1 MIFFH
6 NTYPP
11 VMYYTHTSYRLLS
24 PINPHNNYISMIKK
38 LLNVPDGIKY
48 LSEWKDLWNSLPE
61 NQHYILNKRICGCGA
76 TEAYISSEKK
86 VILASP
92 RKHLLYN
99 KYSQHLSDKLHLY
112 RYQGSR
118 EKYFESKSYS
128 GNDVITFNDE
138 LGKYIKSGG
147 KKILTTYDSLKN
159 IKEVLV
165 TSSEKLDEW
174 IVVVDEFQAMFY
186 DCQFKPTT
194 EYEFSQILG
203 AFSSVVYLS
212 ATPFLESYLD
222 MTRLFKDMTIYE
234 LLWSDSIT
242 QLPNVEVIKSKKS
255 VAKLCRKLIEE
266 YRKGNGKSMIV
277 DGKEF
282 IAKEAVFYI
291 NDISAIK
298 QIVKRNGLKA
308 DEVNIICSSRAE
320 NVKQLDV
327 LSRKIG
333 EKFVIGNIPGKGEP
347 HKMFT
352 FCTSTVYLGADFY
365 STNAYTY
372 IFANPQIKSMTV
384 DVSVDLQQIIGR
396 QRLEENPFRNSA
408 TLYFNTRKS
417 EVTKEELENS
427 IREKK
432 EKTMKQID
440 NYNAV
445 PNKKEQLQMME
456 TAIGKEGHK
465 EHYCCIITDAD
476 NKTQVVENEILE
488 ISERR
493 AWEVTNR
500 IYNSDFSMYCALK
513 AGAVITK
520 SSDSDNPEVK
530 KIFKEWELNNQ
541 FPRKARLYCEL
552 YDNSPELLEKCTFI
566 ESKYKKYHDALGKEG
581 FEALYWRED
590 YIKQALEPAPFDKLP
605 KNKIAGKLIS
615 ALRIGKT
622 YTKPEVKN
630 ILVNIYKELDIAG
643 KPSASDISGYLT
655 YEEKTARVDG
665 KPTAQ
670 IKVISH
676 YKNKVSLFGKITDI
690 NHPEEYDIDKVLEI
704 IQNNTYFHLKE
715 KVDAVRKAGTKEEK
729 EKLKMKLPAI
739 TWNGT
744 FKTKNRNDLEVYSS
758 FTALD
763 FDDIEPEKMDEFG
776 KWLQSFSCVYAYFIT
791 PKGQGYKAIILHD
804 NYEPLYHYDL
814 YKQLLEIFECGSI
827 NDKSTIDLAR
837 GQYLSYDPELWK
849 NPNPQPFR
857 FVPSTPE
864 PVIPDTVT
872 ETVIKDEAGND
883 VITADDSSVANFLN
897 TLSRQVTSDDSII
910 RILGSI
916 WTGESLANGRNNTAM
931 SYAGVLCKAGVEKD
945 RAKSFIEELIPNFDI
960 TEIIEYAYSHNTFGC
975 ERRKYKSRKK

>member
-1 MIFFH
+1 MNKSF
-6 NTYPP
+6 
-11 VMYYTHTSYRLLS
+11 
-24 PINPHNNYISMIKK
+24 
-38 LLNVPDGIKY
+38 LNVPDGIRY
-48 LSEWKDLWNSLPE
+48 LSEWKDLWNSLPD

-99 KYSQHLSDKLHLY
+99 KYSQHLSDNLHLY

-118 EKYFESKSYS
+118 EKYFESRSCSEK
-128 GNDVITFNDE
+128 DIMAFNGE
-138 LGKYIKSGG
+138 LGKYIESGG

-165 TSSEKLDEW
+165 ACGEKTDEW
-174 IVVVDEFQAMFY
+174 SVVVDEFQAMFY

-194 EYEFSQILG
+194 EYEFSQILK

-212 ATPFLESYLD
+212 ATPFLESYLE
-222 MTRLFKDMTIYE
+222 MTRQFKDMTICE
-234 LLWSDSIT
+234 LQWSDSIT
-242 QLPNVEVIKSKKS
+242 QLPDVEVIKSKKS
-255 VAKLCRKLIEE
+255 VAELCRKLIEA
-266 YRKGNGKSMIV
+266 YRKGNGKSMPV

-282 IAKEAVFYI
+282 MAKEAVFYI
-291 NDISAIK
+291 NDVSAIK
-298 QIVKRNGLKA
+298 KIVRKNNLKA
-308 DEVNIICSSRAE
+308 DEVNIICSSKSE
-320 NVKQLDV
+320 NVKQLNE
-327 LSRKIG
+327 LSRETG
-333 EKFVIGNIPGKGEP
+333 EKFVIGDIPGKGEP

-432 EKTMKQID
+432 EKTMRQID

-445 PNKKEQLQMME
+445 PNKQEQLQMME
-456 TAIGKEGHK
+456 KAIGKEGHK

-500 IYNSDFSMYCALK
+500 IYNNDFSMYCALK
-513 AGAVITK
+513 AGAVVTK
-520 SSDSDNPEVK
+520 SSDSDDPEVK
-530 KIFKEWELNNQ
+530 EIFKEWEQNNR
-541 FPRKARLYCEL
+541 FSRKARLYCEL
-552 YDNSPELLEKCTFI
+552 YDNSPELLEKCTFM
-566 ESKYKKYHDALGKEG
+566 ESKYKKYHDALGREG
-581 FEALYWRED
+581 FEALFWRED
-590 YIKQALEPAPFDKLP
+590 YIRQALEPAPFDKLP
-605 KNKIAGKLIS
+605 KDKIAEKLIS

-622 YTKPEVKN
+622 YTKSEVKN
-630 ILVNIYKELDIAG
+630 ILVNIYKELDMAG

-655 YEEKTARVDG
+655 CEEKTTRVDG

-676 YKNKVSLFGKITDI
+676 YRNKVSLFGKITDI

-715 KVDAVRKAGTKEEK
+715 KVDAVRKAKNDEDK
-729 EKLKMKLPAI
+729 DKAKMKLPAI

-744 FKTKNRNDLEVYSS
+744 FKTKNRNDLIHYSS

-763 FDDIEPEKMDEFG
+763 FDDIEPEKMHEFG
-776 KWLQSFSCVYAYFIT
+776 KWLQSFSCVYAYYVT
-791 PKGQGYKAIILHD
+791 PSGKGYKAIILHD

-814 YKQLLEIFECGSI
+814 YNQLLELFDCPEI
-827 NDKSTIDLAR
+827 DKSTTDLAR
-837 GQYLSYDPELWK
+837 GNFLSYDPNLWK
-849 NPNPQPFR
+849 NPKPQPFH
-857 FVPSTPE
+857 FIPSTSEPIIPE
-864 PVIPDTVT
+864 TVT
-872 ETVIKDEAGND
+872 ETIIKDEAGNEM
-883 VITADDSSVANFLN
+883 ITEDDSYVAKFLN
-897 TLSRQVTSDDSII
+897 TLSRQVVYDDSII
-910 RILGSI
+910 RILGKI
-916 WTGESLANGRNNTAM
+916 WTGKSIANGRNNTAM

-945 RAKSFIEELIPNFDI
+945 RAKSFIEKLIPDFDI

-975 ERRKYKSRKK
+975 ERRRYKSRKK